1 MKYLLLGAGLA
12 ASFAAAA
19 PQNSI
24 PRAASDS
31 ANARIAGLMASYSET
46 ESYVFFNFV
55 VNEYKGD
62 RIVRQSY
69 CTETSLDLDT
79 DSGKLEVRATKW

>member
-1 MKYLLLGAGLA
+1 MKYWLLGAGLA

-19 PQNSI
+19 SQSSI
-24 PRAASDS
+24 TRASSESVD
-31 ANARIAGLMASYSET
+31 ARVAGMMASYSET
-46 ESYVFFNFV
+46 ESFVFFNFV

-62 RIVRQSY
+62 KIVRQSY

-79 DSGKLEVRATKW
+79 DGGKIEV